1 MRKSYTTRGV
11 CSREI
16 NFDYE
21 DGVVRNISFVG
32 GCDGNLKAISK
43 LCEGMRAEKVVEIL
57 KGNTCGSKP
66 TSCADQLARALQE
79 AMGE

>member
-79 AMGE
+79 AMAE